1 MTVKR
6 QGSMTGS
13 TTISQAGSVL
23 TISAEGVAQITA
35 RIKTDTTNILTA
47 LNSIPPGTPHPTF
60 TTLLSREYGAV
71 TNVGGIAEIE
81 VIYRGYTNPLPPAVW
96 TVATSTG
103 EEPIRTNPNWDV
115 IKGIA
120 EDQVPSGYIT
130 DENGAF
136 VEFISPAELAG
147 VVSFLSPRTII
158 SRSYVT
164 TTFPAS
170 DSLKVGQI
178 DVPPSTGINGWDK
191 IPNMISGDQ
200 SWLKISFDAEDLGGK
215 TAYVI
220 KEQWMKSDHK
230 GWSIGTYGVPA

>member
-35 RIKTDTTNILTA
+35 RIKTDTANILTA
-47 LNSIPPGTPHPTF
+47 LNSIPPGTSHPTF

-71 TNVGGIAEIE
+71 TNVGGIAELE
-81 VIYRGYTNPLPPAVW
+81 VIYRGYANPLPPAVW

-103 EEPIRTNPNWDV
+103 EESIRTNPNWDAIV
-115 IKGIA
+115 TLAGT
-120 EDQVPSGYIT
+120 GLIT

-136 VEFISPAELAG
+136 VEFISPDELAG
-147 VVSFLSPRTII
+147 VESYLSPKTIV

-164 TTFPAS
+164 TTFPSA
-170 DSLKVGQI
+170 DSKLVA
-178 DVPPSTGINGWDK
+178 DK
-191 IPNMISGDQ
+191 HPAKHRGERM
-200 SWLKISFDAEDLGGK
+200 GK
-215 TAYVI
+215 N
-220 KEQWMKSDHK
+220 S
-230 GWSIGTYGVPA
+230 

>member
-35 RIKTDTTNILTA
+35 RIKTDTANILTA

-71 TNVGGIAEIE
+71 TNAGGIAELE
-81 VIYRGYTNPLPPAVW
+81 VIYRGYVNPLPPAVW

-115 IKGIA
+115 LVTIA
-120 EDQVPSGYIT
+120 GSGLIT

-136 VEFISPAELAG
+136 VEFKSPAELAG
-147 VVSFLSPRTII
+147 VESYLSPRTII

-164 TTFPAS
+164 TTFPSS

-191 IPNMISGDQ
+191 IPDMISGYQ
-200 SWLKISFDAEDLGGK
+200 SWLKISFDAEDLGDK
-215 TAYVI
+215 AAYVI

>member
-35 RIKTDTTNILTA
+35 RIKTDTTNILSA

-71 TNVGGIAEIE
+71 TNVGGIAELE
-81 VIYRGYTNPLPPAVW
+81 VIYRGYVNPLPPAVW

-115 IKGIA
+115 LVTIA
-120 EDQVPSGYIT
+120 GSGLIT

-136 VEFISPAELAG
+136 VEFKSPAELAG
-147 VVSFLSPRTII
+147 VESYLSPRTII

-164 TTFPAS
+164 TTFPSS

-191 IPNMISGDQ
+191 IPDMISGYQ
-200 SWLKISFDAEDLGGK
+200 SWLKISFDAEDLGDK
-215 TAYVI
+215 AAYVI

>member
-60 TTLLSREYGAV
+60 ATLLSREYGAV
-71 TNVGGIAEIE
+71 TNVGGIAELE
-81 VIYRGYTNPLPPAVW
+81 VIYRGYTNPIPPAVW

-103 EEPIRTNPNWDV
+103 EESIRTNPNWDA
-115 IKGIA
+115 IETLAGT
-120 EDQVPSGYIT
+120 GLIT

-136 VEFISPAELAG
+136 VEFISPDELAG
-147 VVSFLSPRTII
+147 VESYLSPKTIV

-164 TTFPAS
+164 TTFPSS
-170 DSLKVGQI
+170 DSKLVGQI
-178 DVPPSTGINGWDK
+178 NTPPSTGANGWAK
-191 IPNMISGDQ
+191 IPSMTETGEN
-200 SWLKISFDAEDLGGK
+200 WLKISFDSEDLGDK
-215 TAYVI
+215 AAYLI
-220 KEQWMKSDHK
+220 KEQWMKS
-230 GWSIGTYGVPA
+230 GPAGFGTTIYAIP

>member
-1 MTVKR
+1 MTAKR

-71 TNVGGIAEIE
+71 TNVGGIAELE

-103 EEPIRTNPNWDV
+103 EESIRTNPNWDAIV
-115 IKGIA
+115 TLAGT
-120 EDQVPSGYIT
+120 GLIT
-130 DENGAF
+130 DANDAF
-136 VEFISPAELAG
+136 VEFKSPAELAG
-147 VVSFLSPRTII
+147 VESYLSPKTIV

-164 TTFPAS
+164 TTFPSS
-170 DSLKVGQI
+170 DSKLVGQI
-178 DVPPSTGINGWDK
+178 NTPPSTGANGWDK
-191 IPNMISGDQ
+191 IPSMTETGDQ
-200 SWLKISFDAEDLGGK
+200 TG
-215 TAYVI
+215 
-220 KEQWMKSDHK
+220 
-230 GWSIGTYGVPA
+230 

>member
-6 QGSMTGS
+6 QGSMTGG

-23 TISAEGVAQITA
+23 TISVEGVAQITA
-35 RIKTDTTNILTA
+35 RIKTDTANILTA

-71 TNVGGIAEIE
+71 TNVGGIAELE

-115 IKGIA
+115 ELQKIKLP
-120 EDQVPSGYIT
+120 EQDMIT

-147 VVSFLSPRTII
+147 VESYLSPKTIV

-164 TTFPAS
+164 TTFPSS
-170 DSLKVGQI
+170 DR
-178 DVPPSTGINGWDK
+178 
-191 IPNMISGDQ
+191 
-200 SWLKISFDAEDLGGK
+200 
-215 TAYVI
+215 
-220 KEQWMKSDHK
+220 
-230 GWSIGTYGVPA
+230 

>member
-35 RIKTDTTNILTA
+35 RIKTDTTNILSA

-71 TNVGGIAEIE
+71 TNAGGIAELE

-115 IKGIA
+115 LVTIA
-120 EDQVPSGYIT
+120 GSGLIT

-136 VEFISPAELAG
+136 VEFKSPAELAG
-147 VVSFLSPRTII
+147 VESYLSPRTII

-164 TTFPAS
+164 TTFPSS

-191 IPNMISGDQ
+191 IPDMISGYQ
-200 SWLKISFDAEDLGGK
+200 SWLKISFDAEDLGDK
-215 TAYVI
+215 AAYVI

>member
-6 QGSMTGS
+6 QGSMTGG

-23 TISAEGVAQITA
+23 TISVEGVAQITA

-136 VEFISPAELAG
+136 VEFTAPAGLAG
-147 VVSFLSPRTII
+147 VESYLSPKTIV

-164 TTFPAS
+164 TTFPYA
-170 DSLKVGQI
+170 DSLNVGQI
-178 DVPPSTGINGWDK
+178 DDPPSMGINGWSE
-191 IPNMISGDQ
+191 ISDMTRGDEN
-200 SWLKISFDAEDLGGK
+200 WLKISFDAEDLGK
-215 TAYVI
+215 EAAYLI
-220 KEQWMKSDHK
+220 KEQWMKSGHSGFD
-230 GWSIGTYGVPA
+230 IGIYGVPA

>member
-35 RIKTDTTNILTA
+35 RIKTDTANILTA

-71 TNVGGIAEIE
+71 TNAGGIAELE

-136 VEFISPAELAG
+136 VEFTAPAGLAG
-147 VVSFLSPRTII
+147 VESYLSPKTIV

-164 TTFPAS
+164 TTFPFIGS
-170 DSLKVGQI
+170 TKVGQI
-178 DVPPSTGINGWDK
+178 DVPPSSGPNGWAE
-191 IPNMISGDQ
+191 IPAMTIGDEN
-200 SWLKISFDAEDLGGK
+200 WLKISFDSEDLGDK
-215 TAYVI
+215 AAYLI
-220 KEQWMKSDHK
+220 KEQWMKSGHSGFD
-230 GWSIGTYGVPA
+230 IGIYGVPA